1 MAKIS
6 TDAYFLC
13 VGYTASKHDKVY
25 LPETNIS
32 NITGRVQVLITVG
45 DKHTYPS
52 LLSIV
57 VTNKAKRL
65 ACFIMKA
72 SVSPNQLALSA
83 CVKLWYTNT
92 SEECL
97 RSKSTISLLN
107 PRMLWGWLAPKHC
120 ISTNNISNPRT

>member
-1 MAKIS
+1 MIKCI
-6 TDAYFLC
+6 YQKLI
-13 VGYTASKHDKVY
+13 
-25 LPETNIS
+25 IS
-32 NITGRVQVLITVG
+32 NITDRVQVLITVG

-65 ACFIMKA
+65 ACFIMNA
-72 SVSPNQLALSA
+72 SVSPNQSALSA

-107 PRMLWGWLAPKHC
+107 PILTKKVIGKM
-120 ISTNNISNPRT
+120 ISWRLLPVKTVYTTFTWIFS